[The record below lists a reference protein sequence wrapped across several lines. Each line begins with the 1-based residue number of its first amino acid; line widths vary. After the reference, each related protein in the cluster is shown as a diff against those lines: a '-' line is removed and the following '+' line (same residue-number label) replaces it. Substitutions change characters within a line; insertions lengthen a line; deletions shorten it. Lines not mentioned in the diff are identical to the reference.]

1 MTEKCIDS
9 GWSFRR
15 VGEACWYPAKV
26 PGSVY
31 TDMMAS
37 GLMEDPFWKDNEEK
51 ALSLMEDD
59 YEYETHFQGGEI
71 PGCEQLLLRFEGLD
85 TIADVYLNDER
96 IGSAENM
103 HRIWEYDVT
112 GKLRASEN
120 TLRVVL
126 HSPTE
131 YIRKA
136 FEESR
141 TYGSEDA
148 MDGFVHIRKAHCM
161 FGWDWGAHLPD
172 AGIFRPVRLLGIR
185 KGRIESVYITQE
197 HKQESVALNLQ
208 VKVQAPGHAGSAGG
222 VAEEI
227 VGEAVAH
234 RRGDY
239 ILATK
244 VGMKVGEAP
253 EDENTS
259 PEAIRIQL
267 RRSLVR
273 MRTDY
278 VDVYYLHRYDP
289 DTEPHAV
296 ARAMGEELRAGTI
309 RAWGVSNYTAAQL
322 AALLAAA
329 ADEGV
334 PAPALCQPA
343 LSMLNTGALEELLP
357 LCEKEGVGVVP
368 YQLLQGGMLTGKYRR
383 GQEAPAGS
391 RLAEKPEWMKPF
403 TDETYD
409 VIERCAA
416 EAAAEGVTMTQH
428 ALRWAL
434 AQPGVVSALVG
445 VKREEQIDE
454 AAGAVR

>member
-1 MTEKCIDS
+1 MQYTKI
-9 GWSFRR
+9 
-15 VGEACWYPAKV
+15 
-26 PGSVY
+26 PG
-31 TDMMAS
+31 TDMQAS
-37 GLMEDPFWKDNEEK
+37 
-51 ALSLMEDD
+51 
-59 YEYETHFQGGEI
+59 
-71 PGCEQLLLRFEGLD
+71 
-85 TIADVYLNDER
+85 R
-96 IGSAENM
+96 ICLGTMTFGSPVA
-103 HRIWEYDVT
+103 
-112 GKLRASEN
+112 G
-120 TLRVVL
+120 
-126 HSPTE
+126 
-131 YIRKA
+131 
-136 FEESR
+136 
-141 TYGSEDA
+141 
-148 MDGFVHIRKAHCM
+148 
-161 FGWDWGAHLPD
+161 PD
-172 AGIFRPVRLLGIR
+172 AVRLVRYAL
-185 KGRIESVYITQE
+185 EE
-197 HKQESVALNLQ
+197 HGVNFIDTANMYEGYNRY
-208 VKVQAPGHAGSAGG
+208 AGSAGG

-343 LSMLNTGALEELLP
+343 LSMLNTGALEELL
-357 LCEKEGVGVVP
+357 
-368 YQLLQGGMLTGKYRR
+368 TGKYRR

>member
-1 MTEKCIDS
+1 MQYTTI
-9 GWSFRR
+9 
-15 VGEACWYPAKV
+15 
-26 PGSVY
+26 PG
-31 TDMMAS
+31 TDMQAS
-37 GLMEDPFWKDNEEK
+37 
-51 ALSLMEDD
+51 
-59 YEYETHFQGGEI
+59 
-71 PGCEQLLLRFEGLD
+71 
-85 TIADVYLNDER
+85 R
-96 IGSAENM
+96 ICLGTMTFGSPVA
-103 HRIWEYDVT
+103 
-112 GKLRASEN
+112 G
-120 TLRVVL
+120 
-126 HSPTE
+126 
-131 YIRKA
+131 
-136 FEESR
+136 
-141 TYGSEDA
+141 
-148 MDGFVHIRKAHCM
+148 
-161 FGWDWGAHLPD
+161 PD
-172 AGIFRPVRLLGIR
+172 AVRLVR
-185 KGRIESVYITQE
+185 Y
-197 HKQESVALNLQ
+197 ALEEYGVNFIDT
-208 VKVQAPGHAGSAGG
+208 ANMYEGYNRYAGSAGG

-343 LSMLNTGALEELLP
+343 LSMLNTSALEALLLETDAP
-357 LCEKEGVGVVP
+357 DMPLNGFQGQPNRPEQAARVFDVLCE
-368 YQLLQGGMLTGKYRR
+368 LR
-383 GQEAPAGS
+383 
-391 RLAEKPEWMKPF
+391 PEP
-403 TDETYD
+403 
-409 VIERCAA
+409 A
-416 EAAAEGVTMTQH
+416 EAIAE
-428 ALRWAL
+428 ALYRNTTAL
-434 AQPGVVSALVG
+434 FTL
-445 VKREEQIDE
+445 EI
-454 AAGAVR
+454 